1 MKSGNAKQNFSEINP
16 FPHLFTIGPANRDH
30 EVAIRCGIAVFVP
43 LLTLLLLDRI
53 DLAIFASFGAF
64 TAIYGRNLDHGPRLQ
79 MQLRVGLLMTVLL
92 LLANIA
98 GRNGISERENAWA
111 LVGCTTVVAG
121 VVAVIAAYWQ
131 LRPTGSLFQI
141 FAFAAVASV
150 PAQPPFIDAAI
161 TTVATVV
168 FALLIGVSSRVL
180 FPKRRKP
187 FQWPKPQVFSRA
199 QRIQIWRN
207 GAWHFVAAGAAGAI
221 AILLSPVFEMQH
233 NYWAMVAAVVPIVGH
248 STSYRISRG
257 LQRVIGTLFG
267 LILVALL
274 LLLDLEPWQ
283 LILIIAVLQFGA
295 EMLVARSYMIAQV
308 VITPLALMATVLASS
323 AGPVALDNAQ
333 ILKDRAI
340 ETAIGSTGGVIC
352 VLLPWAWRKWVLCS
366 DNPTQSIDL
375 REEDS

>member
-1 MKSGNAKQNFSEINP
+1 MNSSNARQHFSEINP
-16 FPHLFTIGPANRDH
+16 FPHLFTIGPGNRDH
-30 EVAIRCGIAVFVP
+30 EVAIRCGVAVFVP
-43 LLTLLLLDRI
+43 LVTLLLLGRI

-64 TAIYGRNLDHGPRLQ
+64 TAIYGRNLEHGPRLQ

-92 LLANIA
+92 LLANLV
-98 GRNGISERENAWA
+98 GRNGISERDNAWA

-121 VVAVIAAYWQ
+121 VVAVIAAYWR

-150 PAQPPFIDAAI
+150 PVQPPFVDAAI
-161 TTVATVV
+161 TTIATVV
-168 FALLIGVSSRVL
+168 FALCIGMSSRVL

-187 FQWPKPQVFSRA
+187 FRWPEPEGFSRS
-199 QRIQIWRN
+199 QHIQIWRD
-207 GAWHFVAAGAAGAI
+207 GVWHFIAAGAAGAI
-221 AILLSPVFEMQH
+221 AIWLSPVFDMQH

-274 LLLDLEPWQ
+274 LLLPLEPWQ
-283 LILIIAVLQFGA
+283 MILIIAVLQFGA
-295 EMLVARSYMIAQV
+295 EMLVARSYMLAQLV
-308 VITPLALMATVLASS
+308 TTPLALMATVLASS
-323 AGPVALDNAQ
+323 AGAIAVDNAQ

-340 ETAIGSTGGVIC
+340 ETVVGSVVGVIC
-352 VLLPWAWRKWVLCS
+352 VLLPWAWRKWVRRS
-366 DNPTQSIDL
+366 DRPTQSIDL
-375 REEDS
+375 REKDK